1 MTVTD
6 KAGNTQ
12 TQTLSPAFRIDEQVS
27 LDNLMADSNV
37 TVSVEGSQL
46 TVNGA
51 SDNAV
56 VEVYDLAARKVIEAK
71 ALTVSLDGF
80 TGAYVVKVTDGENV
94 NTFKIGL

>member
-27 LDNLMADSNV
+27 LDNLMVDSNV

-46 TVNGA
+46 TVTGA

-56 VEVYDLAARKVIEAK
+56 VEVYDLAGRKVIEAK
-71 ALTVSLDGF
+71 SLSVSLDGF
-80 TGAYVVKVTDGENV
+80 MGTYIVKVTDGDNI